1 MTRNFLFA
9 LISVLCLAGCSE
21 PRPAAS
27 DRSFLPSK
35 NYHYTDIAF
44 DSLARQSLVYVP
56 VYSEIY
62 HISGER
68 RFFFFVTVSARNTSL
83 KDTLYIRTADYY
95 DSQGALQR
103 RYLEKP
109 IVLNP
114 LQSVEFVV
122 ENDEKH
128 GGAGANFII
137 EWGSGPV
144 ALRPVF
150 QAVMIGTAS
159 QQGLSFTTEGVE
171 IETRQKQ

>member
-1 MTRNFLFA
+1 M
-9 LISVLCLAGCSE
+9 
-21 PRPAAS
+21 
-27 DRSFLPSK
+27 
-35 NYHYTDIAF
+35 
-44 DSLARQSLVYVP
+44 
-56 VYSEIY
+56 
-62 HISGER
+62 
-68 RFFFFVTVSARNTSL
+68 
-83 KDTLYIRTADYY
+83 
-95 DSQGALQR
+95 
-103 RYLEKP
+103 
-109 IVLNP
+109 LNP

>member
-1 MTRNFLFA
+1 MTRNLLSVFIFA
-9 LISVLCLAGCSE
+9 FFAGSCSQPE
-21 PRPAAS
+21 PAS

-68 RFFFFVTVSARNTSL
+68 RFLLTATVSARNTSL

-103 RYLEKP
+103 HYRKADRAE
-109 IVLNP
+109 
-114 LQSVEFVV
+114 
-122 ENDEKH
+122 
-128 GGAGANFII
+128 
-137 EWGSGPV
+137 PV
-144 ALRPVF
+144 AVGGICGGER
-150 QAVMIGTAS
+150 
-159 QQGLSFTTEGVE
+159 
-171 IETRQKQ
+171 